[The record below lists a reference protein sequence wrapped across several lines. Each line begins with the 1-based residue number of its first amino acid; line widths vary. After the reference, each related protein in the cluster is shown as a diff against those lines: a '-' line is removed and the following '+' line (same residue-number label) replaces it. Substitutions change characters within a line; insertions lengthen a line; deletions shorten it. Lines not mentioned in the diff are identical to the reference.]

1 MMSKRW
7 VIAESAPPSLLRQ
20 YGGMSAVLAQVLYNR
35 GFTQPEAARQFLDAY
50 EVAGRPFDSRMGM
63 KGLNGGRGA
72 VARIREAIQGRQPIV
87 VYGDFDADGVTST
100 VLMVQA
106 LRAVFRHQ
114 HPKAAP
120 ELAEHCIKPYI
131 PHRVDEGYGLNSD
144 ALRRLARAGA
154 KLIITVDC
162 GIRSVDEVDAGRAAG
177 LDIIVTDHHSIGPEI
192 PNAFAVIN
200 PKQPDCN
207 YPEDMLAG
215 VGVAFRLA
223 EALLTVARPRSLTS
237 DDLLDLVAI
246 GTVADLAPLNRA
258 ENRALVR
265 RGLERINTHPRPGIA
280 ALLEVAG
287 VKPGMV
293 TAETIGYAIG
303 PRINAA
309 GRLESAMLAYD
320 LLATD
325 DPQRAGELAVQL
337 QSLNTQRQDLTRD
350 AQEKIRA
357 RLEADYAGD
366 VPLIFASDP
375 HFRPGIVGL
384 VAGRLVEEYFRPAV
398 VMEEGD
404 TESRASCRSIPEFD
418 ITRALDACAD
428 LLVRHGGHAQAAG
441 FTVRNSNIDAL
452 RRRLLAIASAQLQG
466 QDLRPSLSID
476 VAVETSQ
483 LSESLVNELS
493 QLEPTGH
500 LNPAPVLASYGMR
513 VLEART
519 VGKEGQHLKLK
530 LARAGQPPLD
540 AIGFGLGEWATQRLS
555 LVDVAYRLEINEWN
569 GSRALQLNVQD
580 IRPVDSAK

>member
-7 VIAESAPPSLLRQ
+7 VVAEPAPLNWLRQ
-20 YGGMSAVLAQVLYNR
+20 YSPISPVLAQVLYNR
-35 GFTQPEAARQFLDAY
+35 GFTQPAAAKQFLEAR
-50 EVAGRPFDSRMGM
+50 ETAGKPFDSRTGM

-72 VARIREAIQGRQPIV
+72 VARIREAIKARQPIV

-100 VLMVQA
+100 VLMVQT
-106 LRAVFRHQ
+106 LRAIFRHQ
-114 HPKAAP
+114 HAKAAP
-120 ELAEHCIKPYI
+120 ELAERYIKPYI
-131 PHRVDEGYGLNSD
+131 PHRIDEGYGLNSE
-144 ALRRLARAGA
+144 ALRRLAGAGA
-154 KLIITVDC
+154 RLIVTVDC
-162 GIRSVDEVDAGRAAG
+162 GIRSVEEVDAGRAAG
-177 LDIIVTDHHSIGPEI
+177 LDIIITDHHSLGPEI
-192 PNAFAVIN
+192 PRAYAVIN
-200 PKQPDCN
+200 PKQTDCN

-223 EALLTVARPRSLTS
+223 EALLMVARPPGLAA

-246 GTVADLAPLNRA
+246 GTVADLAPLNRL

-265 RGLERINTHPRPGIA
+265 RGLERINSNPRPGVA
-280 ALLEVAG
+280 ALLQVAG
-287 VKPGMV
+287 IKPGSV

-320 LLATD
+320 LLSTD
-325 DPQRAGELAVQL
+325 DPQRAEQLAGQL
-337 QSLNTQRQDLTRD
+337 QALNVQRQELTRE

-357 RLEADYAGD
+357 QLEADYAGD

-441 FTVRNSNIDAL
+441 FTVHNSNIDAL
-452 RRRLLAIASAQLQG
+452 RRKLLEIASAQLEG
-466 QDLRPSLSID
+466 QDLRPSLNID
-476 VAVETSQ
+476 AVVDVSH
-483 LSESLVNELS
+483 LSESLVHELS
-493 QLEPTGH
+493 LLEPTGH
-500 LNPAPVLASYGMR
+500 LNPVPVLASYGVR

-519 VGKEGQHLKLK
+519 VGKEGQHVKLK

-540 AIGFGLGEWATQRLS
+540 AIGFGLGEWAARPPAA
-555 LVDVAYRLEINEWN
+555 VDVAYRLEVNEWN
-569 GSRALQLNVQD
+569 GSRSLQLNVQD
-580 IRPVDSAK
+580 IRPAGGGS

>member
-7 VIAESAPPSLLRQ
+7 VVAEPAPLDWLRQ
-20 YGGMSAVLAQVLYNR
+20 YSPISPVLAQVLYNR
-35 GFTQPEAARQFLDAY
+35 GFTQPAAAKQFLEAR
-50 EVAGRPFDSRMGM
+50 ETAGKPFDSRTGM

-72 VARIREAIQGRQPIV
+72 VARIREAIKARQPIV

-100 VLMVQA
+100 VLMVQT
-106 LRAVFRHQ
+106 LRAIFRHQ
-114 HPKAAP
+114 HAKAAP
-120 ELAEHCIKPYI
+120 ELAERYVKPYI
-131 PHRVDEGYGLNSD
+131 PHRIDEGYGLNSE
-144 ALRRLARAGA
+144 ALRRLAGAGA
-154 KLIITVDC
+154 RLIITVDC
-162 GIRSVDEVDAGRAAG
+162 GIRSVEEVDAGRAAG

-192 PNAFAVIN
+192 PRAYAVIN
-200 PKQPDCN
+200 PKQTDCN

-223 EALLTVARPRSLTS
+223 EALLTVARPPGLAA

-246 GTVADLAPLNRA
+246 GTVADLAPLNRL

-265 RGLERINTHPRPGIA
+265 RGLERINSNPRPGVA
-280 ALLEVAG
+280 ALLQVAG
-287 VKPGMV
+287 IKPGSV

-320 LLATD
+320 LLSTD
-325 DPQRAGELAVQL
+325 DPQRAEQLAGQL
-337 QSLNTQRQDLTRD
+337 QALNVQRQELTRD

-357 RLEADYAGD
+357 QLEADYAGD

-441 FTVRNSNIDAL
+441 FTVHNSNIDAL
-452 RRRLLAIASAQLQG
+452 RRKLVEIASAQLEG
-466 QDLRPSLSID
+466 QDLRPSLNID
-476 VAVETSQ
+476 AVVDVSH
-483 LSESLVNELS
+483 LSESLVHELS
-493 QLEPTGH
+493 LLEPTGH
-500 LNPAPVLASYGMR
+500 LNPVPVLASYGVR

-519 VGKEGQHLKLK
+519 VGKEGQHVKLK

-540 AIGFGLGEWATQRLS
+540 AIGFGLGEWAAQRLS
-555 LVDVAYRLEINEWN
+555 AVDIAYRLEMNEWN

-580 IRPVDSAK
+580 IRPVGSGG